1 MMFRLPSAMRL
12 RSLAKNLPKLTKLA
26 GVERPDQ
33 ARYAG
38 LLLQSWRSVRPLAVS
53 LPGLVAMVAAVA
65 CKPSAP
71 PAPPRPPAL
80 SVPSPSTKLPP
91 YGVCP
96 QGAVKCDPERLRMLQ
111 DSLTALEKRHRSR
124 DSLSRLLTP
133 QHDFRFHPLPEPPR
147 TLRPWNGPEWER
159 RGPMDDYR
167 RGLGLPPR
175 DTPQARRT

>member
-1 MMFRLPSAMRL
+1 MREIAACTAWL
-12 RSLAKNLPKLTKLA
+12 LAAL
-26 GVERPDQ
+26 
-33 ARYAG
+33 
-38 LLLQSWRSVRPLAVS
+38 
-53 LPGLVAMVAAVA
+53 AAVA
-65 CKPSAP
+65 CKPSESP
-71 PAPPRPPAL
+71 PKPVR
-80 SVPSPSTKLPP
+80 LPP
-91 YGVCP
+91 LEIPAYGVCP
-96 QGAVKCDPERLRMLQ
+96 PHAVNCDPERLRMLQ

-133 QHDFRFHPLPEPPR
+133 QHDFRFHPLPELPR

>member
-1 MMFRLPSAMRL
+1 MAWL
-12 RSLAKNLPKLTKLA
+12 LAAL
-26 GVERPDQ
+26 
-33 ARYAG
+33 
-38 LLLQSWRSVRPLAVS
+38 
-53 LPGLVAMVAAVA
+53 AAVA
-65 CKPSAP
+65 CKPSESP
-71 PAPPRPPAL
+71 PKPVR
-80 SVPSPSTKLPP
+80 LPP
-91 YGVCP
+91 LEIPAYGVCP
-96 QGAVKCDPERLRMLQ
+96 PHAVNCDPERLRMLQ

-133 QHDFRFHPLPEPPR
+133 QHDFRFHPLPELPR